1 MRVISRPADRFQRAL
16 EGERISDEQLAA
28 FVATS
33 QHLVAV
39 GSRAPGATPDPDF
52 VVALRER
59 LMAEAATLPTPSPAA
74 ARAAASRRA
83 AARGGP
89 VVVVVGRGLPRALA
103 GAAAS
108 ALVVGSIVGIASRS
122 AVPGDSLYAV
132 KGWLDGVAVRLADT
146 DFERGTTHLTQAQS
160 HISDARDLADRS
172 QPDAE
177 DINTALQGAID
188 SVRAGQRDLDAAWV
202 ETGNPQALLAQRD
215 FTARA
220 LPQVDALRTEVPAA
234 ALPRLGQLEALLSD
248 SQQTAARRL
257 AACGSHCSG
266 IDTASFGPAAL
277 PSSLT
282 TVGSTGTAGPSGASS
297 TTSSSGAIT
306 VPGAPVVGGGSSP
319 APGVSVGGGGATVGG
334 PGGGA
339 SIGTGG
345 ATLNGPTVS
354 ASVPIVSATAVLP
367 LPSVSVGTTGVGATL
382 PSQTLGPITAP
393 GVTIKLP

>member
-28 FVATS
+28 LVATS

-39 GSRAPGATPDPDF
+39 GSRAPGAAPDPDF
-52 VVALRER
+52 VVALRQR
-59 LMAEAATLPTPSPAA
+59 LMAEAALLPTPSPAA
-74 ARAAASRRA
+74 AKAAASRRA

-89 VVVVVGRGLPRALA
+89 LVVVVGRGLPRALA

-132 KGWLDGVAVRLADT
+132 KGWLDGVAVRLADS
-146 DFERGTTHLTQAQS
+146 DFDRGTTHLSQAQT

-172 QPDAE
+172 QPDAG
-177 DINTALQGAID
+177 DINTALQDAID
-188 SVRAGQRDLDAAWV
+188 SVRAGQRDLDTAWV
-202 ETGNPQALLAQRD
+202 ETGNPQALLALRD

-220 LPQVDALRTEVPAA
+220 LPQIDALRTEVPPAS
-234 ALPRLGQLEALLSD
+234 LPRLGELEDLLRD

-257 AACGSHCSG
+257 AACGSRCSG
-266 IDTASFGPAAL
+266 IDSASFGPAAL
-277 PSSLT
+277 PSSLAT
-282 TVGSTGTAGPSGASS
+282 AGSTGTAGPGGSSS
-297 TTSSSGAIT
+297 TTSSGGIT

-319 APGVSVGGGGATVGG
+319 APGVSVGGDGATLGG

-339 SIGTGG
+339 SLGTGG
-345 ATLNGPTVS
+345 ATVNGPTVS
-354 ASVPIVSATAVLP
+354 ASVPVVSSTAVLP
-367 LPSVSVGTTGVGATL
+367 LPSASVGTTGAGATL

-393 GVTIKLP
+393 GATIKLP

>member
-28 FVATS
+28 LVATS

-59 LMAEAATLPTPSPAA
+59 LMAEAATLRTPSPAA

-132 KGWLDGVAVRLADT
+132 KGWLDGVAVRLADS
-146 DFERGTTHLTQAQS
+146 DFERGTTHLSQAQS

-172 QPDAE
+172 RPDAG
-177 DINTALQGAID
+177 DINTALDGAID

-202 ETGNPQALLAQRD
+202 ETGNPQALLALRD

-220 LPQVDALRTEVPAA
+220 LPQIDALRTEVPAA
-234 ALPRLGQLEALLSD
+234 SLPRLGELEALLRD

-257 AACGSHCSG
+257 AACGSRCSG

-277 PSSLT
+277 PSSLAT
-282 TVGSTGTAGPSGASS
+282 AGSTGTAAPGGSSS
-297 TTSSSGAIT
+297 TSTSGGIT

-319 APGVSVGGGGATVGG
+319 APGVSVGGDGATLGG

-339 SIGTGG
+339 SLGTGG

-354 ASVPIVSATAVLP
+354 ASVPVVSSTAVLP
-367 LPSVSVGTTGVGATL
+367 LPSASVGTTGVGATL

-393 GVTIKLP
+393 GATIKLP